1 VLSGPAREDLAE
13 PGLDPLEVLVP
24 RGKDAGLDEQVAHVV
39 QGGGLGLLVE
49 QGVGELPAVGCLGQL
64 GEEPAAGHPGEPAG
78 DRSRAARVA
87 EGDQEGLELGRDAQG
102 GVGQRGVQ
110 LLVHRAPGAG
120 PPPRGGL
127 GAAAGGAGELGR
139 VAGARPAGPAAA
151 GAGGQEDLVWPQRGQ
166 FAGLARI
173 CWQQA
178 PQTGPIGHH
187 AITGRAWPHDRHSCA
202 GQVRQIMQ
210 TGGPSRVSQRPCCPQ
225 AAQVARG
232 LAAQRSQRSGWP
244 ATARSRTS
252 RSRPHPPHRRG
263 GLPQQLR
270 QPGPSGRS
278 A

>member
-1 VLSGPAREDLAE
+1 VLRGAAGEDLAE

-24 RGKDAGLDEQVAHVV
+24 CGKDAGLDEHVAHVV

-49 QGVGELPAVGCLGQL
+49 QGVGELPVMGCPGQL
-64 GEEPAAGHPGEPAG
+64 GQEPAAGLPGEPAG
-78 DRSRAARVA
+78 DRSRADCVA
-87 EGDQEGLELGRDAQG
+87 EGGQDGWASVACSCWFIAHRAQG
-102 GVGQRGVQ
+102 RRRGVVSVPLQ
-110 LLVHRAPGAG
+110 AAQANSGGWPAHGPQTLL
-120 PPPRGGL
+120 PP
-127 GAAAGGAGELGR
+127 
-139 VAGARPAGPAAA
+139 GPAARRTWC
-151 GAGGQEDLVWPQRGQ
+151 WPQRGQ

-225 AAQVARG
+225 AVQVARG

-244 ATARSRTS
+244 AAARSRTG
-252 RSRPHPPHRRG
+252 RSRPHPPHRRSG
-263 GLPQQLR
+263 GPQQLR
-270 QPGPSGRS
+270 PAGPSGRS